1 MRPPPSVWDPDY
13 LQQLDP
19 RYAALTQPS
28 RTPAL
33 RSASNLSSRKPTQV
47 LPDGTIVVP
56 IGSED
61 EDELPDLS
69 VDDEDKFGSVRT
81 SLSDKYQKPV
91 DAIDDDGLISHVSS
105 STRQKAM
112 SEDLN
117 SIVSLSDKYR
127 QQEEVEIFHEH
138 YLQHQRVPVVPQP
151 IRPPPKKSSSSPST
165 ASTSSKT

>member
-1 MRPPPSVWDPDY
+1 M
-13 LQQLDP
+13 
-19 RYAALTQPS
+19 
-28 RTPAL
+28 
-33 RSASNLSSRKPTQV
+33 

-61 EDELPDLS
+61 DDEDELPDLS
-69 VDDEDKFGSVRT
+69 VDEDKYGSVRT

-105 STRQKAM
+105 SRQKAL

-138 YLQHQRVPVVPQP
+138 YHQRTPVVPQP
-151 IRPPPKKSSSSPST
+151 IRPSPKKSSSSPST
-165 ASTSSKT
+165 ASTSSKTWNSVS